1 MTLSKELTEIDADCL
16 PDIAARGRDVLMQRA
31 ATLGPETGKDGDD
44 LALASTYEG
53 AYSPRT
59 LLTRSRLKPW
69 RCLSVTCPQRV

>member
-1 MTLSKELTEIDADCL
+1 MTLSRELTEIDADRL
-16 PDIAARGRDVLMQRA
+16 PDIAARGRDILMQRA

-59 LLTRSRLKPW
+59 LGS
-69 RCLSVTCPQRV
+69 SQQRYVKSHRIMVDLLRA